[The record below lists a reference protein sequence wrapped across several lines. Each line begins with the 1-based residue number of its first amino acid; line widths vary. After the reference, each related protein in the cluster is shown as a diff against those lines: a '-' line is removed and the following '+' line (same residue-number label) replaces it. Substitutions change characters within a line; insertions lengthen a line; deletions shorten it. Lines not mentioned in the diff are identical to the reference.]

1 MAKKQS
7 QSIIEA
13 SLLEKS
19 EADLKEYALDLFE
32 NQRRLR
38 EERKFDPKITEMQD
52 YVRAQYSEPNSDTE
66 KKIKLVRRVFKLRNI
81 AFKEPQ

>member
-38 EERKFDPKITEMQD
+38 EERKIDPKIGEMQD

>member
-38 EERKFDPKITEMQD
+38 EERKTDPKITEMQE
-52 YVRAQYSEPNSDTE
+52 YVRGQYSEPNSDTE

>member
-1 MAKKQS
+1 MSKKQS

-38 EERKFDPKITEMQD
+38 EMKKCDPKIEDMKG
-52 YVRAQYSEPNSDTE
+52 YVRAVYSEPNSDTE